1 MQRQLGTSLQGRSL
15 RLGVAPREGY
25 HLHLISILDK
35 VLTAVNSGGGLG
47 CDEMG
52 MNAAKQVLR
61 RRSYQHSTPSN
72 RGTARRCHGA
82 ACIRTSDCPKEDEEE
97 RGVTLPS
104 PFISTS
110 RPRSKAPLTA
120 VPDRSSMA
128 RHPICREPTIREA
141 HVCLVASIRPSP
153 LGKLSFVGL
162 VAESRRPQDSS
173 RLLASSWCV
182 H

>member
-61 RRSYQHSTPSN
+61 RRSYQV
-72 RGTARRCHGA
+72 TATCFASAFCMRW
-82 ACIRTSDCPKEDEEE
+82 
-97 RGVTLPS
+97 LPS
-104 PFISTS
+104 
-110 RPRSKAPLTA
+110 RALVRLELAN
-120 VPDRSSMA
+120 
-128 RHPICREPTIREA
+128 
-141 HVCLVASIRPSP
+141 HVA
-153 LGKLSFVGL
+153 
-162 VAESRRPQDSS
+162 A
-173 RLLASSWCV
+173 
-182 H
+182 